1 MKKHYVKYIM
11 ALGHFCV
18 DFTQGTL
25 SAVLPFLIASHHY
38 SYATAA
44 SLVMVTNLVGS
55 VIQPVFGV
63 LADRIDRPHMVT
75 VGALLA
81 GGGMAAVG
89 FIPSFWGLCIAVII
103 TGIGVAML
111 HPQAARMVN
120 RMADE
125 DNMGMSMGIFSFGGN
140 AGFTIGPVVAAGAIT
155 VLGLKGTLTFLIP
168 ALVFALIMVLFY
180 RSYEREAK
188 MAPREEE
195 TAKQPADDWWGAFLK
210 LGVLITC
217 RSIIFSGF
225 STFLILYLIEE
236 FSLSKPAGSAL
247 LSLYFG
253 IGALSSL
260 LGGKLADVSGLKKT
274 LVFSCCILVAGTLVF
289 ALSDSLALAAC
300 MIVVMGLGSNIGYS
314 AMVTLGQ
321 LYLPNHIGLASGV
334 TLGLS
339 VSIGGIL
346 APVLGKLGDVH
357 GLRIVFFILA
367 GLAILAMLISFVVP
381 SRGKGESAHLS
392 GEENM

>member
-1 MKKHYVKYIM
+1 M

-25 SAVLPFLIASHHY
+25 SAVLPFLIASYHY

-44 SLVMVTNLVGS
+44 TLVMVTNLVGS

-63 LADRIDRPHMVT
+63 LADKIDRPHMVT
-75 VGALLA
+75 IGALLA

-155 VLGLKGTLTFLIP
+155 MLGLKGTLIFLIP
-168 ALVFALIMVLFY
+168 AFVFALIMVLFY
-180 RSYEREAK
+180 RNYEGEAK
-188 MAPREEE
+188 MAPRGEE
-195 TAKQPADDWWGAFLK
+195 TVGQPADDWWGAFLK

-260 LGGKLADVSGLKKT
+260 LGGKLADVGGLKRT
-274 LVFSCCILVAGTLVF
+274 LVFSCCILVAGTMVF
-289 ALSDSLALAAC
+289 ALSDNLAIAAC

-346 APVLGKLGDVH
+346 APVLGTLGDAY
-357 GLRIVFFILA
+357 GLRIVFYILA
-367 GLAILAMLISFVVP
+367 GLAIIAMLISFVVP
-381 SRGKGESAHLS
+381 GRGKDGSVPAS
-392 GEENM
+392 DGA

>member
-1 MKKHYVKYIM
+1 MVHRKQYVRYIM

-25 SAVLPFLIASHHY
+25 SAVLPFLIASYHY

-44 SLVMVTNLVGS
+44 VLVMVSNLIGS

-63 LADRIDRPHMVT
+63 IADKVDRPHLVT
-75 VGALLA
+75 IGALLA

-89 FIPSFWGLCIAVII
+89 FIPSFWGLCIAVIV
-103 TGIGVAML
+103 TGVGVAML

-125 DNMGMSMGIFSFGGN
+125 SNRGMSMGIFSFGGN
-140 AGFTIGPVVAAGAIT
+140 AGFTLGPVCAASAVT
-155 VLGLKGTLTFLIP
+155 LLGLKGTLTFLIP
-168 ALVFALIMVLFY
+168 AFLFAAVMGLFY
-180 RSYEREAK
+180 RDYEGEEQ

-195 TAKQPADDWWGAFLK
+195 ASGQPADDWWGAFIK

-217 RSIIFSGF
+217 RSIIFSGI
-225 STFLILYLIEE
+225 STFLILFMIEE

-247 LSLYFG
+247 LSLYYG
-253 IGALSSL
+253 IGAISSL
-260 LGGKLADVSGLKKT
+260 VGGKLADLNGLKRT
-274 LVFSCCILVAGTLVF
+274 LAFSSCILVAGAAVF
-289 ALSDSLALAAC
+289 AISQNLLLAAV
-300 MIVVMGLGSNIGYS
+300 MIVIMGLGSNLGYS

-346 APVLGKLGDVH
+346 APVLGSIGDVY
-357 GLRIVFFILA
+357 GLRLVFYILA
-367 GLAILAMLISFVVP
+367 GLAVIQTLISFAVP
-381 SRGKGESAHLS
+381 SR
-392 GEENM
+392 

>member
-1 MKKHYVKYIM
+1 MKKQYVKYIM

-55 VIQPVFGV
+55 VVQPAFGV
-63 LADRIDRPHMVT
+63 LADKIDRPHMVT

-89 FIPSFWGLCIAVII
+89 FIPSFWGLLIAVII

-120 RMADE
+120 RMADD
-125 DNMGMSMGIFSFGGN
+125 DNMGMSMGLFSLGGN
-140 AGFTIGPVVAAGAIT
+140 AGFTLGPVVAAGAIT
-155 VLGLKGTLTFLIP
+155 LLGMKGTLTFLIP
-168 ALVFALIMVLFY
+168 AFVFALIMGLFY
-180 RSYEREAK
+180 RNYEGEAK
-188 MAPREEE
+188 MAPREKE
-195 TAKQPADDWWGAFLK
+195 TTSLPRDDWWGAFLK
-210 LGVLITC
+210 LGILITC
-217 RSIIFSGF
+217 RSIIFSGY

-274 LVFSCCILVAGTLVF
+274 LVFSCCILVVGTMVF
-289 ALSDSLALAAC
+289 AFSSSLVLAVC
-300 MIVVMGLGSNIGYS
+300 MIVVLGLGSNIGYS

-346 APVLGKLGDVH
+346 APVLGTLGDAH

-367 GLAILAMLISFVVP
+367 GLAVLAMLISIIVP
-381 SRGKGESAHLS
+381 GRGKGH
-392 GEENM
+392 